1 MYYSKAFIAIALNL
15 LLSACVP
22 FVGDYSEFSVKAKP
36 GVSKDAVT
44 ETAGFQPFLGGKY
57 SGFLRGGYPHGKG
70 TFIFDNGNR
79 YEGNFVNGR
88 MEGAGVMRYRNG
100 RVVGGTISEGRVTEA
115 RLVYPDGSRFDGQ
128 VLAGVAVGA
137 GTLRRAD
144 GTEQTGAFKSDKLEG
159 KGLQVSPDGTSYW
172 GNFSGGTPHGQGIC
186 NSGGMAT
193 VCHMQWGAD
202 DTQAEMERV
211 VERRAQEIVAE
222 EARRQSEA
230 LKQESDGIMAVTKKE
245 VRDAEARLVSATP
258 PTGKSDKKCWC
269 ALSRMYGLGVIGGL
283 ECLVIRVSDP
293 NSTAAEIKYAEQ
305 KRKLEDAQEEAEC
318 SEKYSDW
325 LGSRKSPGL
334 QEKIAALRGQLE
346 SARQTMLAQQ
356 EDRARRQ
363 REIDV
368 REQQR
373 LADREEQARLR
384 QQEERALQERRE
396 RQIRDTIQQ
405 CGDERFRRS
414 HPCLCAAASPSSF
427 PRKGTVCEA

>member
-1 MYYSKAFIAIALNL
+1 MYCSKAFIAIALNL

-36 GVSKDAVT
+36 GVPKDAVA

-230 LKQESDGIMAVTKKE
+230 LKKESDSIMAVTQKE
-245 VRDAEARLVSATP
+245 VNTAEKNLVSASP
-258 PTGKSDKKCWC
+258 PTKSDKRCWC
-269 ALSRMYGLGVIGGL
+269 SLWRLTSDYAIGDLSCIVIN
-283 ECLVIRVSDP
+283 VSSGNED
-293 NSTAAEIKYAEQ
+293 AATRKHAEL
-305 KRKLEDAQEEAEC
+305 KRKLEDAKETAEC

-427 PRKGTVCEA
+427 PHKGTVCEA